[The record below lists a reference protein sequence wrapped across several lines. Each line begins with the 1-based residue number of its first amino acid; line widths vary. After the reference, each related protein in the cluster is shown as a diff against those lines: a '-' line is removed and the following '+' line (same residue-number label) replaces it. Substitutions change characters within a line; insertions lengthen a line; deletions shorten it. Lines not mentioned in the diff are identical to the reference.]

1 MPITCPGP
9 NCIWCTG
16 ERCNACTRAG
26 RPNGKRCG
34 HTDEERHSPIM
45 SVVADDDEPA
55 QNRVSTKPMPAVEKP
70 WRARIEIDFASSDI
84 GKAAD
89 FFEHIA
95 ATIRRR
101 GRLVL
106 VEPEDK

>member
-1 MPITCPGP
+1 MPCPGP
-9 NCIWCTG
+9 NCIWCLG
-16 ERCNACTRAG
+16 MRCNACTREN
-26 RPNGKRCG
+26 RPDNECR
-34 HTDEERHSPIM
+34 HSDEERHSV
-45 SVVADDDEPA
+45 SLAFDELA
-55 QNRVSTKPMPAVEKP
+55 QDRVPTKPIPLAEKP